1 MSWSWLDQ
9 LRSVIVFQFKLD
21 ISAGSYNNNNK
32 IIWSLEME
40 SNVLKLLFIKQEKH
54 LGQGTCT
61 NIYSGELKLRNEDDD
76 DGLSGHEVVD
86 VVLKVLT
93 AGHISV
99 SSTTSI
105 DTHSR

>member
-1 MSWSWLDQ
+1 
-9 LRSVIVFQFKLD
+9 
-21 ISAGSYNNNNK
+21 
-32 IIWSLEME
+32 ME

-76 DGLSGHEVVD
+76 GLSGHEVVD

-99 SSTTSI
+99 SGTTSI